1 MEICKATVSYQK
13 KFVNKKAPE
22 LALDISEKVHFL
34 SKKEAE
40 DWVKSISLLSKDN
53 LFDFKIIEYKESA

>member
-13 KFVNKKAPE
+13 KFVNKKDPE

>member
-13 KFVNKKAPE
+13 KFVNKKSPE

-53 LFDFKIIEYKESA
+53 LFDFKIVENKESK